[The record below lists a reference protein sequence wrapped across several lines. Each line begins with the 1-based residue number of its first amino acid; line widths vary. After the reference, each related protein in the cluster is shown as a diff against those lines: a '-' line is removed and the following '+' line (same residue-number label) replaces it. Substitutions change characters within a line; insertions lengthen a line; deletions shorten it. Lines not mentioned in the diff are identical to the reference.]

1 MGVAVMPSGTRSFSP
16 SAADLVLNAFSRCGK
31 SAAQLTAEHMMQATL
46 EANLLNTEWGNKGVI
61 LWESVLF
68 PLPAPNTPL
77 NVKQYQLTLPASVVA
92 LLAVYVELQTA
103 VGSNIIP
110 SNIPLGVF
118 STTEYAALNNPQ
130 TTGRPT
136 TYWWDRQIISVINLY
151 PIPDVGGTYFVFA
164 RVLQQIQDVVLPA
177 GVTLDMPNRFFDAFT
192 SGMAKRL
199 SVHFAPERF
208 SVLETQEQK
217 AWDLA
222 VKRGGEDVSMNFGPQ
237 LGSYFRN

>member
-1 MGVAVMPSGTRSFSP
+1 MTSSGTRNFTP

-31 SAAQLTAEHMMQATL
+31 STAQLTSEHMLQATT

-61 LWESVLF
+61 LWESVLL
-68 PLPAPNTPL
+68 PLPAPSTPL
-77 NVKQYQLTLPASVVA
+77 NVGQYQLTLPASVVA
-92 LLAVYVELQTA
+92 ILAVYVERQTA
-103 VGSNIIP
+103 VGTNIIP

-118 STTEYAALNNPQ
+118 STTEYAALNNPL

-136 TYWWDRQIISVINLY
+136 TYWWNRQINSVINLY
-151 PIPDVGGTYFVFA
+151 PVPDVSGTYFIFA

-192 SGMAKRL
+192 AGMAKRL
-199 SVHFAPERF
+199 SVHFAPDRF
-208 SVLETQEQK
+208 AALETQEQK

>member
-1 MGVAVMPSGTRSFSP
+1 MPSSGTRTFNP
-16 SAADLVLNAFSRCGK
+16 SAADLVINAFSRCGK
-31 SAAQLTAEHMMQATL
+31 STSQLTAEHMMQATL
-46 EANLLNTEWGNKGVI
+46 EANLLNSEWGNKGVI
-61 LWESVLF
+61 LWESVLL
-68 PLPAPNTPL
+68 PLPTANTPL
-77 NVKQYQLTLPASVVA
+77 SAGQFQLTLPVSVVA
-92 LLAVYVELQTA
+92 VLAVYVELQTA
-103 VGSNIIP
+103 LGPNIIP

-136 TYWWDRQIISVINLY
+136 TYWWDRQITSVINLY
-151 PIPDVGGTYFVFA
+151 PVPDIGGTYFIFA

-177 GVTLDMPNRFFDAFT
+177 GVTLDMPNRFFDAFAA
-192 SGMAKRL
+192 GMAKRL
-199 SVHFAPERF
+199 SMHFAPDRF
-208 SVLETQEQK
+208 AVLEIQEQK